1 MLSDTHL
8 PSIKA
13 LRTFVAVADHMSFS
27 KASHSLFVS
36 QGAVSK
42 NIAALEQQLGQPL
55 FNRRLNGIELT
66 PAGEQYLPKII
77 EALEI
82 IQYTT
87 ESLMLIDQV
96 EEVLSLNVTPSF
108 ASLWLIP
115 QIEHFY
121 SANKKIRVRIKT
133 GDGLIKK
140 TNGESDI
147 AIRCLPIAKY
157 YENGTLLRKEKLLLV
172 ASPLLLQKQPI
183 TKIEDLQYHAS
194 IFHLTRPQLW
204 EQFKKQK
211 ELTHQI
217 HYSDTGFEHF
227 YMSLEAAKGGLGL
240 ALLPDFMV
248 ENLIKK
254 GDLINPLNIKMDT
267 NYGYYIFIPS
277 YRLSSRKIDNFKRWI
292 TDNLGELDGLVPLD

>member
-1 MLSDTHL
+1 MLNETHL

-27 KASHSLFVS
+27 KAAKSLFVS

-42 NIAALEQQLGQPL
+42 NISALEQQLGQPL

-66 PAGEQYLPKII
+66 RAGEQYLPKII

-115 QIEHFY
+115 QIQDFY
-121 SANKKIRVRIKT
+121 CLNKNIRVRIKT

-147 AIRCLPIAKY
+147 AIRCLQITKH
-157 YENGTLLRKEKLLLV
+157 YENATLLRKEKLLLV
-172 ASPLLLQKQPI
+172 ASPQRLKHQPI
-183 TKIEDLQYHAS
+183 TTIEDVQQHNL

-211 ELTHQI
+211 GLTQNN
-217 HYSDTGFEHF
+217 HYSSTGFEHF

-240 ALLPDFMV
+240 ALLPEFMV
-248 ENLIKK
+248 NKLIQQ
-254 GDLINPLNIKMDT
+254 GELINPLGLSMET
-267 NYGYYIFIPS
+267 QYGYYMFIPS
-277 YRLSSRKIDNFKRWI
+277 YRLSSRKIYEFKQWI
-292 TDNLGELDGLVPLD
+292 IGCLGEE

>member
-1 MLSDTHL
+1 MLNETTL

-13 LRTFVAVADHMSFS
+13 LRTFVAVADNMSFS
-27 KASHSLFVS
+27 KAAQALFVS

-42 NIAALEQQLGQPL
+42 NISSLEKQLGQPL

-66 PAGEQYLPKII
+66 SAGEQYLPKII

-87 ESLMLIDQV
+87 ESLVLIDQV

-115 QIEHFY
+115 HIQQFY
-121 SANKKIRVRIKT
+121 DLNKNIRVRIKT
-133 GDGLIKK
+133 GDGIIKK

-147 AIRCLPIAKY
+147 AIRCLSVSAH
-157 YENGTLLRKEKLLLV
+157 YENATLLRREKLVLV
-172 ASPLLLQKQPI
+172 ASPQLLASNPI
-183 TKIEDLQYHAS
+183 NTIQDVQHFDA
-194 IFHLTRPQLW
+194 IFHITRPRLW
-204 EQFKKQK
+204 EQFKKQNQ
-211 ELTHQI
+211 LTFSSN
-217 HYSDTGFEHF
+217 YSCTGFEHF

-248 ENLIKK
+248 HKSLVSGE
-254 GDLINPLNIKMDT
+254 LINPLNISMDT
-267 NYGYYIFIPS
+267 DYAYYAFIPS
-277 YRLSSRKIDNFKRWI
+277 YRLSSRKIYEFKQWI
-292 TDNLGELDGLVPLD
+292 TANLGQNIDL